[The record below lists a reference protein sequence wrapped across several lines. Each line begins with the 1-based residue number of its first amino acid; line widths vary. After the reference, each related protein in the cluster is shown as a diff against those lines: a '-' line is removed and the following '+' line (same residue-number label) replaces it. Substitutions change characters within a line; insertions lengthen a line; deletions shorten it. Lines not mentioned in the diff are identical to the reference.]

1 MTPNGD
7 LYANLYGNKKNV
19 TKWQESLIMLATPRM
34 EIGGI
39 GGKGGKS
46 QMKKSLLIALLALPL
61 LGCAKPTA
69 QADASDGIEWRTD
82 AQSITVLANSGS
94 TITYATYFPIRW
106 AYEEPAL
113 YVVDE
118 KSIREFYNVAF
129 EVVLK
134 GEEDAGR

>member
-1 MTPNGD
+1 
-7 LYANLYGNKKNV
+7 
-19 TKWQESLIMLATPRM
+19 MLATPKM

-39 GGKGGKS
+39 EGNGGKS
-46 QMKKSLLIALLALPL
+46 KMKKALLIAILALPL

-69 QADASDGIEWRTD
+69 QAGASEGIEWRTD

-118 KSIREFYNVAF
+118 KSSREFYNVAF

-134 GEEDAGR
+134 GAEDAGR

>member
-1 MTPNGD
+1 M
-7 LYANLYGNKKNV
+7 V
-19 TKWQESLIMLATPRM
+19 ATPKM

-39 GGKGGKS
+39 DGNGGKS
-46 QMKKSLLIALLALPL
+46 QMKKALIIALLALPL
-61 LGCAKPTA
+61 MGCAKPTA
-69 QADASDGIEWRTD
+69 QDDASDGIEWRTD

-113 YVVDE
+113 HIVDE
-118 KSIREFYNVAF
+118 KSSREFYDVAF

-134 GEEDAGR
+134 GAEDAGR